1 MPRVPR
7 IAWLVIASLAQPF
20 FMPSAVGSEPLV
32 KPLPQIEAQVATEEV
47 GEQRATRSWLGSSWG
62 DLTAEFDRIC
72 GQVQVAPSLNE
83 AEIRLLIEDSRAL
96 RESLLQA
103 ENPKAKVLLKRIQM
117 CEDFF
122 EYYLGVQSETG
133 EELGSSRN

>member
-1 MPRVPR
+1 
-7 IAWLVIASLAQPF
+7 
-20 FMPSAVGSEPLV
+20 MPSAVGSEPLV
-32 KPLPQIEAQVATEEV
+32 KPLPQIDAQVATEEV

-122 EYYLGVQSETG
+122 EYYLGVQSETAS
-133 EELGSSRN
+133 LHDSSG